1 MFDIDLLRSFVA
13 VAESGGFTRA
23 AARLNSTQSTV
34 SAQIQRLEAGVG
46 HALFIRSTRSVRL
59 TPPGEILLGYARTIL
74 RLNEDVQLRLSG
86 NAGRLR
92 VGAAEDFA
100 GWLLPEILRSFGH
113 QYPGVQIDV
122 EIGMGA
128 NLFAM
133 IETGTLDV
141 AIAGVCEEN
150 VGGYRLWK
158 EPLVWAFATG
168 VNLPDPLPLA
178 LFPEPCPYREAAL
191 RALAPTQRPWRIAC
205 TGSSV
210 ASVRALAVAGVAA
223 TPLPHH
229 ALRIGLQALGNDAG
243 LPCLCD
249 LEYMLQTREGDT
261 RPIVAAF
268 TELCRLT
275 FSQKEQ
281 ARAHSRAS

>member
-1 MFDIDLLRSFVA
+1 MFDVDLLRSFVA

-34 SAQIQRLEAGVG
+34 SAQIQRLEAGAG
-46 HALFIRSTRSVRL
+46 HALFVRSTRSVRL

-74 RLNEDVQLRLSG
+74 RLNEEVQLRLSG

-100 GWLLPEILRSFGH
+100 GWLLPAILRSFGH
-113 QYPGVQIDV
+113 QYPDVQIEV

-128 NLFAM
+128 SLFAM

-150 VGGYRLWK
+150 VGGFRLWK
-158 EPLVWAFATG
+158 EPLTWAFAAG
-168 VNLPDPLPLA
+168 VDLPDPLPLA

-205 TGSSV
+205 TGASV
-210 ASVRALAVAGVAA
+210 ASVRALAVAGVAT
-223 TPLPHH
+223 TPLPRH
-229 ALRIGLQALGNDAG
+229 ALRDGLQALGNGAG
-243 LPCLCD
+243 LPNLCD
-249 LEYMLQTREGDT
+249 LEYVLQTREGDT
-261 RPIVAAF
+261 RPIVTAF

-275 FSQKEQ
+275 FSEGTGTS
-281 ARAHSRAS
+281 ALGSE